1 MPMVVMDMYFY
12 MGKSVV
18 FLISDWTCT
27 SAGVFLILCVVSF
40 ALAMAYQ
47 FLTTVKNTQNE
58 LKYTLVSMV
67 RTLLAYVLMLILMTF
82 NGGLFM
88 SIILG
93 HAVGYGLFG
102 FAPVVLTQKCN
113 CNDSDSQSMDRNLLM
128 WLSKVNNFK
137 NGPLLNI
144 EPDHRPSARYSQP
157 SQDGARA
164 RLADGEGQDRRRA

>member
-1 MPMVVMDMYFY
+1 MMMPMVTMDMNFY

-18 FLISDWTCT
+18 FLLSDWKCT

-47 FLTTVKNTQNE
+47 FLTTFKDTENE

-67 RTLLAYVLMLILMTF
+67 RMLLAYVLMLILMTF

-88 SIILG
+88 SIVVG

-102 FAPVVLTQKCN
+102 FAPVILTQKCQ
-113 CNDSDSQSMDRNLLM
+113 CSDSDSASMDRNLLM
-128 WLSKVNNFK
+128 
-137 NGPLLNI
+137 
-144 EPDHRPSARYSQP
+144 
-157 SQDGARA
+157 
-164 RLADGEGQDRRRA
+164 